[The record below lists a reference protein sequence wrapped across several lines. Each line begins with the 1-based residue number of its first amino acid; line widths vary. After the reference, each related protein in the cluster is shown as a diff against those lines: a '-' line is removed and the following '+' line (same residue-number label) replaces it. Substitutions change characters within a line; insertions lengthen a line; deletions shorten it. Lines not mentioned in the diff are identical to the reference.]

1 MFGTKV
7 FGEVPG
13 FPTGSTFKNRVVASQ
28 SGVHTPR
35 QQGISGNGR
44 DGANSVVVS
53 GGYADDEDLG
63 SEIIYTGAGG
73 NDPRTKRQIADQ
85 SLDQSGNSGL
95 VTSQLQGLPVRV
107 IRGAGGD
114 PLFSPKSGF
123 RYDGL
128 FRVSDHWSEIGR
140 DGFRVWRFRLEALT
154 DQESAAWIPNL
165 PEGNAIPKRVR
176 SVVTRVV
183 RSTEVSNSVKRTYRD
198 SCQICGVVLEVT
210 GRTISEGAHIRGLG
224 RPHFGPDI
232 PGNILCLCPNHH
244 TLLDSGGIYITDQL
258 EVRNMNHETLA
269 SLNVS
274 HGHDIDVDHL
284 RYHREIF
291 GFEDPRS

>member
-1 MFGTKV
+1 MSDSKV
-7 FGEVPG
+7 FGEIPG
-13 FPTGSTFKNRVVASQ
+13 FPIGSTFRNRGEASQ
-28 SGVHTPR
+28 AWVHRPPR
-35 QQGISGNGR
+35 QGISGNRR
-44 DGANSVVVS
+44 DGANSIVVS

-85 SLDQSGNSGL
+85 SLDQPGNAEL

-107 IRGAGGD
+107 LRGAGGD
-114 PLFSPKSGF
+114 PNFSPKSGF

-128 FRVSDHWSEIGR
+128 FRVSDHWSQIGR
-140 DGFRVWRFRLEALT
+140 DGFRIWRFRLEALSIEET
-154 DQESAAWIPNL
+154 QGWRPEL
-165 PEGNAIPKRVR
+165 PEGTPVPKRLR
-176 SVVTRVV
+176 SMVTRVV
-183 RSTEVSNSVKRTYRD
+183 RSTEVSNSVKRMYSD
-198 SCQICGVVLEVT
+198 SCQICGVVLNVP

-224 RPHFGPDI
+224 RPHFGPDT

-258 EVRNMNHETLA
+258 EVRSMHHDALT
-269 SLNVS
+269 SLKVAP
-274 HGHDIDVDHL
+274 GHILDADHL

-291 GFEDPRS
+291 GFEDPRL